1 MTFGQQ
7 VIQFNNALKLTA
19 KLPAKI
25 GVMNPF
31 AENTHALEVSSK
43 FYQKYY
49 NDTKPRKLILGINP
63 GRHGA
68 GVTGIPFTDTKRLVE
83 FCELSIPDVSTHE
96 ISSVF
101 VYEVIQQY
109 GGVQDFYQDFYI
121 NSISPLGFVIK
132 DKKGREKNY
141 NYYDSKALSDMLKP
155 FIIKSIKAQLAFGI
169 DTDTCYCLGTGMNFA
184 YLSALNQELGF
195 FNNIIPLEHP
205 RYILQYKSKRK
216 QFYIDKYLEV
226 LKV

>member
-169 DTDTCYCLGTGMNFA
+169 DTDTCYCLGTGKNFA